1 MDRSIL
7 LLKYVQSAW
16 NEVYSHDQN
25 NMTEWMRPNL
35 QQWRTLFIEYDQHW
49 NWQTLIIGTDMSS
62 CPGSS

>member
-25 NMTEWMRPNL
+25 KLTEWMRPNL
-35 QQWRTLFIEYDQHW
+35 QQWQTLFIEYDQNW